1 MTDNGTAS
9 ADPEQTF
16 SSIEEAMKAYSEP
29 GELDPEKGTQAV
41 EEDAEKPVN
50 ADEEADE
57 DLDIEGDDKDTD
69 SDEDEDDHAEAAQ
82 DGFAS
87 DDAKVTLEDGSVATV
102 ADLKRGTLRYADYT
116 RKNMEV
122 AQERKAVEEHKSRV
136 SSLEAAL
143 TQQREFVASLA
154 SQYIP
159 QPPTRELMDA
169 DPYGYMQA
177 KANYDEQMAALMQLQ
192 QQRDEAAQ
200 RQQYETTEQ
209 AKARLETERTALF
222 EAMPDLKD
230 PKRMEQLKAD
240 VGNVFLP
247 HYGFSQEELDGAD
260 HRMIKVI
267 RDAIKYQKLLA
278 KKSETKA
285 KVESKPPVMAAGK
298 RRSPEGQQQT
308 ERQRNMERLTKTG
321 SFKDALKL
329 NF

>member
-9 ADPEQTF
+9 ADSEQTF

-41 EEDAEKPVN
+41 EEDAEKPEN
-50 ADEEADE
+50 TDEEVDE
-57 DLDIEGDDKDTD
+57 DLDIEGDEEDTD
-69 SDEDEDDHAEAAQ
+69 QDQEDDTQAPQME
-82 DGFAS
+82 FAPEE
-87 DDAKVTLEDGSVATV
+87 AKVKLDDGSVV
-102 ADLKRGTLRYADYT
+102 PVSELKKGYLRVADYT
-116 RKNMEV
+116 RKNMDLAEKG
-122 AQERKAVEEHKSRV
+122 RTLEEHKSRV

-154 SQYIP
+154 SQFIP
-159 QPPTRELMDA
+159 QPPDRAIMDH
-169 DPYGYMQA
+169 DPLGYMQA
-177 KANYDEQMAALMQLQ
+177 KAAYDDQMATLMQLQ

-200 RQQYETTEQ
+200 RQQHETVEQ
-209 AKARLETERTALF
+209 AKARLETERAALF

-298 RRSPEGQQQT
+298 RRSAEGQQQT
-308 ERQRNMERLTKTG
+308 ERQRAMERLTKTG

>member
-9 ADPEQTF
+9 ADTEQTF

-29 GELDPEKGTQAV
+29 GDIDPEKGTQAV

-50 ADEEADE
+50 ADEEPSDE
-57 DLDIEGDDKDTD
+57 DDIDIEGDDEDTD
-69 SDEDEDDHAEAAQ
+69 TEQDDDTQAPK
-82 DGFAS
+82 DDFAVET
-87 DDAKVTLEDGSVATV
+87 AKIKLDDGSVVTV
-102 ADLKRGTLRYADYT
+102 AELKKGHLRVADYT
-116 RKNMEV
+116 RKTTEV

-159 QPPTRELMDA
+159 QPPDRSLMDH
-169 DPYGYMQA
+169 DPLGYMQA
-177 KANYDEQMAALMQLQ
+177 KAAYDDQMATLHQLQ

-200 RQQYETTEQ
+200 RQQQETVAQ
-209 AKARLETERTALF
+209 QKARLETERTALF

-230 PKRMEQLKAD
+230 PKRMEQFKSD
-240 VGNVFLP
+240 VESVFLA
-247 HYGFSQEELDGAD
+247 HYGFTNDELEGVD

-267 RDAIKYQKLLA
+267 RDSIKYQKLLA
-278 KKSETKA
+278 KRSETKA
-285 KVESKPPVMAAGK
+285 KVEDKPPVMPSGK

-308 ERQRNMERLTKTG
+308 ERQRNLDRLNRTG

>member
-41 EEDAEKPVN
+41 EEDAEKPEN
-50 ADEEADE
+50 TDEEADE
-57 DLDIEGDDKDTD
+57 DLDIEGDDEDTD
-69 SDEDEDDHAEAAQ
+69 TEQEDDTQAPK
-82 DGFAS
+82 DDFAT
-87 DDAKVTLEDGSVATV
+87 DVAKIKLDDGSVVTV
-102 ADLKRGTLRYADYT
+102 AELKKGHLRVADYT
-116 RKNMEV
+116 RKSMEV

-154 SQYIP
+154 SQFIP
-159 QPPTRELMDA
+159 QPPDRAIMDH
-169 DPYGYMQA
+169 DPLGYMQA
-177 KANYDEQMAALMQLQ
+177 KAAYDDQMATLMQLQ

-200 RQQYETTEQ
+200 RQQHETVEQ

-285 KVESKPPVMAAGK
+285 KVESKPPVMASGK
-298 RRSPEGQQQT
+298 RRSAEGQQQT
-308 ERQRNMERLTKTG
+308 ERQRAMDRLTKTG

>member
-9 ADPEQTF
+9 ADSEQTF

-41 EEDAEKPVN
+41 EEDAEKPEN
-50 ADEEADE
+50 TDEEVDE
-57 DLDIEGDDKDTD
+57 DLDIEGDDEDTD
-69 SDEDEDDHAEAAQ
+69 SDESEDDPAAK
-82 DGFAS
+82 AKS
-87 DDAKVTLEDGSVATV
+87 EYAPEDAKILLADGTEATV
-102 ADLKRGTLRYADYT
+102 ADLKRGHLRYADYT
-116 RKNMEV
+116 RSKM
-122 AQERKAVEEHKSRV
+122 ALADERRSVEDHKSRV

-143 TQQREFVASLA
+143 NQQREFVASLA
-154 SQYIP
+154 SQFIP
-159 QPPTRELMDA
+159 QPPDRAIMDH
-169 DPYGYMQA
+169 DPLGYMQA
-177 KANYDEQMAALMQLQ
+177 KAAYDDQMATLMQLQ

-200 RQQYETTEQ
+200 RQQYETVEQ

-285 KVESKPPVMAAGK
+285 KVESKPPVMASGK
-298 RRSPEGQQQT
+298 RRSAEGQQQT
-308 ERQRNMERLTKTG
+308 ERQRAMDRLTKTG